1 MRGLESIGAAVRAI
15 STAGA
20 TVATF
25 LLVASG
31 CQVITGSYTVSSLG
45 PDCTALSS
53 CCPLLSASDESTCT
67 QAVATEDE
75 TACGAVQSVL
85 PANACS
91 PSVKG
96 KDAGGGGI
104 IILLPDGSK
113 PREGGIVL
121 PPLDASKPHDAKGS
135 TDVVVHD
142 DVTTTNQDSGQGGDD
157 AGDDAGEDAGDDAGS
172 GGNPPDLTGT
182 WTLGGATCNGA
193 QLGLDVGST
202 TTLTFETGSAQEVET
217 LSDGCVIT
225 ENIAP
230 DSISDTQITSTAGSV
245 ECSSACTSADGCTAG
260 STGAIDLPFTLS
272 GGTLAISETVD
283 TSECSS
289 GSILFNFQMD

>member
-1 MRGLESIGAAVRAI
+1 MRRLGSFGAAAAAFV
-15 STAGA
+15 
-20 TVATF
+20 
-25 LLVASG
+25 LVASG

-45 PDCTALSS
+45 PVCTSLAS
-53 CCPLLSASDESTCT
+53 CCPSLQANDETTCT
-67 QAVATEDE
+67 QAVATENE
-75 TACGAVQSVL
+75 EECGAVQDVL

-96 KDAGGGGI
+96 KDAGRDAGGGGI
-104 IILLPDGSK
+104 IILLPDAHAPHDG
-113 PREGGIVL
+113 GGIIIL
-121 PPLDASKPHDAKGS
+121 PPLDASKPHDATS
-135 TDVVVHD
+135 SQDVVIHD
-142 DVTTTNQDSGQGGDD
+142 EVTTTNHDSGQGGGHD
-157 AGDDAGEDAGDDAGS
+157 AGHDSGS
-172 GGNPPDLTGT
+172 GGPPPDLSGP